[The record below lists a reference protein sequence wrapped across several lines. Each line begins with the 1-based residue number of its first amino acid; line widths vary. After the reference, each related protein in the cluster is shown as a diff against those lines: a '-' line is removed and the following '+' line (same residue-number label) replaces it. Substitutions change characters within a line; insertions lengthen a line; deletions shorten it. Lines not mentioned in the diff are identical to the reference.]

1 MKYYILNRKEVKENI
16 WTNPIL
22 IRTKSLSKIKKLKTL
37 QKKIDSLLK
46 SIRKDLFDNNAG
58 LNEEKIQLM
67 LSGETTEE
75 ITRSDYN
82 SLLVM
87 SLLDTQEQ
95 RIKVCNKTEILK
107 GKLYVDSI
115 K

>member
-22 IRTKSLSKIKKLKTL
+22 IRTKSLSKIKKIRSL

-46 SIRKDLFDNNAG
+46 SIKKDLYDNNAG
-58 LNEEKIQLM
+58 LTEEKIQLM
-67 LSGETTEE
+67 LSGETAEE

-95 RIKVCNKTEILK
+95 RIKTCNKTEILK
-107 GKLYVDSI
+107 GKLYGDSI

>member
-22 IRTKSLSKIKKLKTL
+22 IRTKSLSKIKKIRSL

-46 SIRKDLFDNNAG
+46 SIKKDLYDNNAG
-58 LNEEKIQLM
+58 LNEEKVQLM
-67 LSGETTEE
+67 LSGETAEE

-82 SLLVM
+82 SLLIM
-87 SLLDTQEQ
+87 GLLDTQEQ

-107 GKLYVDSI
+107 GKLYGDSI